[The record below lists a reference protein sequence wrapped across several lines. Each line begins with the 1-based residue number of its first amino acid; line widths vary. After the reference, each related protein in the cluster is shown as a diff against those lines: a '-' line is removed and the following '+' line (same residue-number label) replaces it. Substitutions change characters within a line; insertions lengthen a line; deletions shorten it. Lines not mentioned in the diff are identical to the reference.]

1 MYEPIRTKSVHSTA
15 APNAAPTT
23 PPSARAEHLSAQLAG
38 HLAALLALTSELVR
52 VGGGH
57 SADLEQA
64 AHDIAERIEQ
74 LSPAGAP
81 VRIWEGSQPGGGES
95 ESAALH
101 RRAHSLAGRV
111 LIVAASRQDTATA
124 MLACR
129 RMDAHAE
136 ALRALQGDPIA
147 A

>member
-1 MYEPIRTKSVHSTA
+1 MYEPVHTKSAHSTTEPA
-15 APNAAPTT
+15 AP
-23 PPSARAEHLSAQLAG
+23 PSSRAEHLNAQLAG
-38 HLAALLALTSELVR
+38 HLAALLALTNELVR
-52 VGGGH
+52 LSGGE
-57 SADLEQA
+57 SADLGQA
-64 AHDIAERIEQ
+64 ALDIAERIER

-81 VRIWEGSQPGGGES
+81 VRIWEGSQPGGE
-95 ESAALH
+95 EAEPAALH
-101 RRAHSLAGRV
+101 RRAHTLAGRV

-136 ALRALQGDPIA
+136 ALRAPQGDPVA